1 MADNNDA
8 KIMDALVA
16 IQAQIADVKV
26 NVDSRFDQVN
36 TRFETASGVVA
47 NLERDVNT
55 MYVLV
60 PAAVYS
66 T

>member
-36 TRFETASGVVA
+36 TRFETASGVLA
-47 NLERDVNT
+47 NLEPERKPNT
-55 MYVLV
+55 DRTY
-60 PAAVYS
+60 A
-66 T
+66 TTD